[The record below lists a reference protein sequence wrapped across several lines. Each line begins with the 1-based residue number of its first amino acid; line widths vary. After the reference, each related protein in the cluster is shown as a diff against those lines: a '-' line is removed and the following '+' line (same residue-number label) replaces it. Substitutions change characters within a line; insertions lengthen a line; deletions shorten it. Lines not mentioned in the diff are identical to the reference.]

1 MATISDDNKSI
12 GSDLLADAFHH
23 SNTKIVVNT
32 KSQTLTLYYAGGIT
46 KYPISTAKNGTG
58 NRINSECTPL
68 GKHFIVQKIGDGLPI
83 NSVFVARQFTGEIY
97 DDSLAK
103 QYPNRDWILTRILR
117 LQGLECGVN
126 AGVDSDGVC
135 CDSFERFIY
144 IHGTPDSEMM
154 GVPLSH
160 GCIRMKNADI
170 IHVFACVPV
179 NCPVL
184 IV

>member
-1 MATISDDNKSI
+1 MMVFDNNKSI
-12 GSDLLADAFHH
+12 GDDLPATAFDDTA
-23 SNTKIVVNT
+23 TKIVVDT
-32 KSQTLTLYYAGGIT
+32 KSQILTLFHQGVATQYA
-46 KYPISTAKNGTG
+46 ISTAKNGTG
-58 NRINSECTPL
+58 NRMGSECTPL
-68 GKHFIVQKIGDGLPI
+68 GKHAIAEKIGDGLPS

-154 GVPLSH
+154 GMPLSH
-160 GCIRMKNADI
+160 GCIRMQNVDI
-170 IHVFACVPV
+170 IQLFACVPIY
-179 NCPVL
+179 CPVL